1 MALNTV
7 THIVQGFHGSKH
19 FMHDVLR
26 FALWT
31 YSWKKRKKD
40 WAENT
45 KRVNINA
52 YITPATPHHNTVRS
66 SILHCP
72 FLCFYF
78 WAVCWWLSVT
88 AYISIWT
95 DLRHHSL
102 TNCSVACFSATW
114 FSCFVCWW
122 RLATISH
129 RCANTHQSRKTA
141 SPENCTKV
149 LLSFQ
154 GWHTQTSRLTDTVT
168 GLTDRQAGR
177 LKYIQTD
184 TQTDGHTDQH
194 TYWQTDTQTCR
205 LTDTHTGRLTY
216 IQTERHTGRLTDKL
230 THRQTEWHTDSH
242 GCTNTPKQKDS
253 KERCA

>member
-78 WAVCWWLSVT
+78 WAACWWLSVT

-102 TNCSVACFSATW
+102 TSCSVACFSATW

-168 GLTDRQAGR
+168 GLTDRHA
-177 LKYIQTD
+177 D
-184 TQTDGHTDQH
+184 WN
-194 TYWQTDTQTCR
+194 TYR
-205 LTDTHTGRLTY
+205 
-216 IQTERHTGRLTDKL
+216 L
-230 THRQTEWHTDSH
+230 THRQMDTQTNTHTDRLTHRHADWQTHTQADWHISVSYTH
-242 GCTNTPKQKDS
+242 LTLPTKD
-253 KERCA
+253 CV